1 MSVAI
6 PLSQQEPLGHKLN
19 ADSRATV
26 RFNCGLATSG
36 SKQQYSGRLMVTGM
50 ARALDKTALRRKN
63 KSYKDVKVRVAQS
76 CPNLCDPVDC
86 TVHGILQA
94 RTLEWVAF
102 PFSRGSSQP
111 RDGAQVSRIAD
122 GFFTS

>member
-76 CPNLCDPVDC
+76 CL
-86 TVHGILQA
+86 TVTQWTA
-94 RTLEWVAF
+94 QSME
-102 PFSRGSSQP
+102 FSRPEHWSG
-111 RDGAQVSRIAD
+111 
-122 GFFTS
+122 